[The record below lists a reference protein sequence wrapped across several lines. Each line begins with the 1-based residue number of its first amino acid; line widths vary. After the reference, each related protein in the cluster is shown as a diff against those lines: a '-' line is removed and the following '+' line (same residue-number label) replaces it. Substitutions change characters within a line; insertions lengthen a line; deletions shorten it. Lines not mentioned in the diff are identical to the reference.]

1 MTWDAYHRRQDA
13 LRDVLAL
20 ADGRSEPSLDDLLET
35 VPGARQAYPD
45 PDLALLDAQMAFV
58 QRVRG
63 GVDLAL
69 GDDLGVPAT
78 DREELVVQAWAQT
91 ADQMPGA
98 RALLDAAES
107 DGRLE
112 KAFAKERAILAGLAG
127 STVHGPHLLEHGD
140 RIRRKARRRITHR
153 AGDVADAVARQGLF
167 GRLRDALAA

>member
-20 ADGRSEPSLDDLLET
+20 ADRRSEPSLDDLLAT

-45 PDLALLDAQMAFV
+45 PALALLDAQMAFV
-58 QRVRG
+58 QRLRG

-69 GDDLGVPAT
+69 GDDLETAAT
-78 DREELVVQAWAQT
+78 DREEIVEQAWAHT
-91 ADQMPGA
+91 ADRMPGA

-107 DGRLE
+107 DGRLAE
-112 KAFAKERAILAGLAG
+112 AFQKERAILAGLAG
-127 STVHGPHLLEHGD
+127 STVRGPRLVEHGD
-140 RIRRKARRRITHR
+140 RIRRKARRRVTRR
-153 AGDVADAVARQGLF
+153 AGDPTDENVRQGLF